1 MNEIDFTRFDKKVDE
16 LCDEDAAE
24 VCAQFAARN
33 NLKAESIFFADMRR
47 GARTLM
53 RHCLLHEVKA
63 ENPDQREAWAN
74 CPALRILQAEAMAL
88 AEIRGFRRVLFV
100 QERCF
105 IRFQTERLR
114 QSLCVKPHDDAVFAR
129 GQFRG
134 EGVATLEGF
143 PIDPCLGD

>member
-16 LCDEDAAE
+16 LCDEDAAQVYTE
-24 VCAQFAARN
+24 YAARFN
-33 NLKAESIFFADMRR
+33 METEQIFFSDMRA
-47 GARTLM
+47 GARSLM

-63 ENPDQREAWAN
+63 KSQEQKEAFAN
-74 CPALRILQAEAMAL
+74 CPSLQILQAEAMAL